1 MGASPPPTGRMLA
14 SQDHVLDQGQGPTV
28 PVHLAHKGRG
38 VQAAAAWGDPTD
50 LACPGTRSSPSL
62 SPMAVWDTVSVRH
75 PLGVG
80 RKHPCPVGNPQPRSP
95 HSCLP
100 AFLGPGTLLPRE
112 ALRPPLSQQCT
123 SSAKPAPSGLGQGGP
138 LRVGLPLLLRCT
150 PPPPAPLAAGCGVLG
165 GPPWQACDDRRSPRP
180 VPRIQAPHTGCRP
193 CFCWGAA
200 LSPGWQGSGLAPARA
215 HLSTGLAI
223 SLGPASASAHA
234 AQARCP
240 SPRGGDAPIRARPSG
255 CSLQGL
261 PWGLQSRTELLT

>member
-1 MGASPPPTGRMLA
+1 
-14 SQDHVLDQGQGPTV
+14 
-28 PVHLAHKGRG
+28 
-38 VQAAAAWGDPTD
+38 
-50 LACPGTRSSPSL
+50 
-62 SPMAVWDTVSVRH
+62 MAVRDTVSVR

-95 HSCLP
+95 CSCPP
-100 AFLGPGTLLPRE
+100 AFLGLGTLLPRE
-112 ALRPPLSQQCT
+112 ALRPRLSQGCT
-123 SSAKPAPSGLGQGGP
+123 SSAKLAPSGLGRGS
-138 LRVGLPLLLRCT
+138 LRVGLSLLLRCT
-150 PPPPAPLAAGCGVLG
+150 PPPPAPLAAGRGVLR
-165 GPPWQACDDRRSPRP
+165 GPPWQACDDRRSPWP

-200 LSPGWQGSGLAPARA
+200 LSPGMAGSGLAPVRA